1 MAAGRIGLFPSRQ
14 PVPDWIRNVP
24 TSCNGTDTLAKGD
37 AVVMVNGIVVRASS
51 GQDPTNA
58 KGYGVVIA
66 VYTTA
71 NRPLTFQTNKILVS
85 AQPGRA
91 DVCFDPNQTYYVQC
105 VTSVGPSNIGKN
117 VVVDVSSANA
127 ATGLSGMSVDIPA
140 SASANDYFKII
151 NIGPFDELG
160 GKLGINGGAG
170 GGGANN
176 GVEVK
181 WNNHFLHAPVAG
193 Q

>member
-1 MAAGRIGLFPSRQ
+1 MANRIGFFPSRQ
-14 PVPDWIRNVP
+14 PVPDLVRNVAV
-24 TSCNGTDTLAKGD
+24 SCAGTDTLAKGD
-37 AVVMVNGIVVRASS
+37 AVVQVNGIVTRASS
-51 GQDPTNA
+51 GQDPTA
-58 KGYGVVIA
+58 GKGFGVVLA

-71 NRPLTFQTNKILVS
+71 NRPLTFQNNKIIVS
-85 AQPGRA
+85 AQQGRA

-105 VTSVGPSNIGKN
+105 VTSVGPSNLGKN
-117 VVVDVSSANA
+117 VVIDTSAANST
-127 ATGLSGMSVDIPA
+127 TGLSGQSVDIPT

-151 NIGPFDELG
+151 NIGPFDELA
-160 GKLGINGGAG
+160 GKGTG
-170 GGGANN
+170 GGPNN

>member
-1 MAAGRIGLFPSRQ
+1 MSYPRIGLIPSRQ

-24 TSCNGTDTLAKGD
+24 VSANGTDTLAKGD
-37 AVVMVNGIVVRASS
+37 AVVMVNGVCVRASS
-51 GQDPTNA
+51 GQDPTNS
-58 KGYGVVIA
+58 KGYGVVLA

-71 NRPLTFQTNKILVS
+71 NRPLTFQTTKIISS

-105 VTSVGPSNIGKN
+105 VTSVGLSNISKN
-117 VVVDVSSANA
+117 VVVDVSAANSL
-127 ATGLSGMSVDIPA
+127 TGLSGMSVDIPA
-140 SASANDYFKII
+140 SASTNDYFKII
-151 NIGPFDELG
+151 DIGPFDELA
-160 GKLGINGGAG
+160 GKGTG
-170 GGGANN
+170 GGPNN

>member
-1 MAAGRIGLFPSRQ
+1 MASRIGFFPSRQ
-14 PVPDWIRNVP
+14 PVPDWIRNVFV
-24 TSCNGTDTLAKGD
+24 SCASTDTLAKGD
-37 AVVMVNGIVVRASS
+37 AVVQVNGIVTRASS
-51 GQDPTNA
+51 GQDPA
-58 KGYGVVIA
+58 AGKGFGVVLA

-71 NRPLTFQTNKILVS
+71 NRPLTFQNNKIIVS
-85 AQPGRA
+85 AQQGRA

-105 VTSVGPSNIGKN
+105 VTSVGPSNLGKN
-117 VVVDVSSANA
+117 VVIDTSAANSQ
-127 ATGLSGMSVDIPA
+127 TGLSGQSVDIPA

-151 NIGPFDELG
+151 NIGPFDELA
-160 GKLGINGGAG
+160 GKGTG
-170 GGGANN
+170 GGPNN

>member
-1 MAAGRIGLFPSRQ
+1 MANRIGFIPSRQ
-14 PVPDWIRNVP
+14 PVPDWIRNVQCSC
-24 TSCNGTDTLAKGD
+24 TSTDTLAKGD
-37 AVVMVNGIVVRASS
+37 PVVMVNGICVRASS

-58 KGYGVVIA
+58 KGFGVVLA

-105 VTSVGPSNIGKN
+105 VTSVGQSNIGKN
-117 VVVDVSSANA
+117 VVIDVSAANSL
-127 ATGLSGMSVDIPA
+127 TGLSGLSVDIPA

-151 NIGPFDELG
+151 NMGPFDELG
-160 GKLGINGGAG
+160 GKMGDGRNSG
-170 GGGANN
+170 GGPNN

-181 WNNHFLHAPVAG
+181 WNNHFLHAPTAG